1 MSKIKI
7 NVVQTVLAI
16 GINAVIGFAF
26 YNYARSA
33 YKIVFGIT
41 SGLLLAVIFFLM
53 TGIKYATDKV
63 NLNTKML
70 SAVFYGIF
78 IITNLIFM
86 FINFKLPIF
95 FIVTGILF
103 FSYLII
109 YTNIQKTKQ

>member
-1 MSKIKI
+1 MKKIKI
-7 NVVQTVLAI
+7 NIVQTILTI

-33 YKIVFGIT
+33 YKIIFGIT
-41 SGLLLAVIFFLM
+41 SGLLPAVIFFLM
-53 TGIKYATDKV
+53 TGINYDNDKI

-70 SAVFYGIF
+70 SGIFYGIF
-78 IITNLIFM
+78 IVLNVIFV
-86 FINFKLPIF
+86 FIDFKLPIF
-95 FIVTGILF
+95 FIITGILF